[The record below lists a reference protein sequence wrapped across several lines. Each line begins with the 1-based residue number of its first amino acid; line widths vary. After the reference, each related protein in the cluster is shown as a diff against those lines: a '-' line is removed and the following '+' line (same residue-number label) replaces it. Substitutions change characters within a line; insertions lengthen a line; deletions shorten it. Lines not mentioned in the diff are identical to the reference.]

1 MFQINARRRLGLG
14 LVANLSLALA
24 SAAYASDEQR
34 TVELPAQPLREALV
48 ALGEVMA
55 ITIVAPDELVAQKN
69 SPLLRGTFTPE
80 QALDALLEDTQ
91 LEAQR
96 AQSGAWIL
104 SARAAEAPQ
113 GKSPATPPADD
124 ASEPPPLQLEGV
136 VVRGE
141 KVERSLQD
149 TASSVAALSGPVID
163 ESYIT
168 DIDQILFRVPNVSGG
183 DGGFSIR
190 GIPERGLGTG
200 TGDTS
205 QTAAIYVDGAV
216 QTQFGASNGLLGTW
230 DVEQVEVY
238 RGAQTTNQGRA
249 ALGGAIIVDTV
260 DPSFEWGGRARVALG
275 DFGTRQYALA
285 VGGPLVDDVL
295 AFRLSA
301 DVTESDGS
309 ITFVGP
315 NAVIDDVGG
324 SERDQYRAKLLFKPS
339 DQLDVTL
346 TYATSDS
353 TTGPSFVNVPPDL
366 SERQLRD
373 TANIVDTQVDSYV
386 LEAGYELS
394 RALTLTS
401 VTAYSDLD
409 NLVAPLAETLEAG
422 GVGITA
428 TGQDEQLTQELRLN
442 YDAGGRWRGVAGLY
456 YSDLEEFSARVGS
469 GQVLPGVTLVG
480 SDGYNNSF
488 ENYALFM
495 DGEVDLSDEWTMLLG
510 ARYDVEDATR
520 NESQRIFTVPPIPA
534 FRPTDIEFTGDS
546 SFSEFLPKLGLR
558 RNFTDDVSL
567 TLTVQR
573 AYRPGGAD
581 IRPDTGEAVEF
592 TPEFTTNYDLSLRSL
607 FLDGALT
614 LNANIFYTDYE
625 DMQVRFAPDP
635 AFVLFRFV
643 ANAGESKLYGM
654 EVEALWRPTRQLSL
668 YGSLGMLETELGTF
682 LFQGDNLIGNEF
694 PGAQPVSASF
704 GGTWS
709 HPSGFVATLDTIY
722 TGSFFGNLQNIGP
735 KTDDYFI
742 SNARVGYKAASYS
755 VFVYGQNLFDEDYGV
770 SIDPTVEGDLAV
782 GVGQPRSFG
791 VILELTF

>member
-1 MFQINARRRLGLG
+1 MFQINARQWFGLG
-14 LVANLSLALA
+14 LSASLLLALA
-24 SAAYASDEQR
+24 SAVYASDDRQ
-34 TVELPAQPLREALV
+34 TVDLPAQPLREALV
-48 ALGEVMA
+48 ALGEAMA
-55 ITIVAPDELVAQKN
+55 ITIVAPDELVSQRRSAV
-69 SPLLRGTFTPE
+69 LEGTFTPE
-80 QALDALLEDTQ
+80 QALNALLKDTQ
-91 LEAQR
+91 LQAQQAR
-96 AQSGAWIL
+96 SGAWIV
-104 SARAAEAPQ
+104 SARQAEAPVDAPQ
-113 GKSPATPPADD
+113 TAIPADD
-124 ASEPPPLQLEGV
+124 APEPSPVQLEGI

-149 TASSVAALSGPVID
+149 TASSVAALSGPLID
-163 ESYIT
+163 DSYIT

-216 QTQFGASNGLLGTW
+216 QTQFGAANGLLGTW

-249 ALGGAIIVDTV
+249 ALGGAIIVETV
-260 DPSFEWGGRARVALG
+260 DPEFEWGGRARVAFG

-285 VGGPLVDDVL
+285 VGGPIVDDLL

-315 NAVIDDVGG
+315 DAVIDDVGG
-324 SERDQYRAKLLFKPS
+324 NKRDQYRAKLRFKPS
-339 DQLDVTL
+339 DQLDVTV

-353 TTGPSFVNVPPDL
+353 TVGPSFVNVPPDL
-366 SERQLRD
+366 SERQLRE
-373 TANIVDTQVDSYV
+373 TANISDTQVDSYV

-394 RALTLTS
+394 RALRLTS
-401 VTAYSDLD
+401 VTAYSELN
-409 NLVAPLAETLEAG
+409 NLLAPLPETLTAG
-422 GVGITA
+422 GLGITA
-428 TGQDEQLTQELRLN
+428 IGQDDQLTQEFRLN

-456 YSDLEEFSARVGS
+456 YSDLEEFSDRVGS
-469 GQVLPGVTLVG
+469 GEILPGVTLVG

-495 DGEVDLSDEWTMLLG
+495 DGEVDLSDEWTMLFG

-520 NESQRIFTVPPIPA
+520 NESQRIFTEPPIPA
-534 FRPTDIEFTGDS
+534 FRPTDIDFAGDS
-546 SFSEFLPKLGLR
+546 SFSEFLPKLGFR
-558 RNFTDDVSL
+558 RNFSDDVSL

-581 IRPDTGEAVEF
+581 IRPDTGEAIEF
-592 TPEFTTNYDLSLRSL
+592 TPEFTTNYDLSFRSL
-607 FLDGALT
+607 FLDGALS

-635 AFVLFRFV
+635 AFLLFRFV
-643 ANAGESKLYGM
+643 ANAGESTLYGM
-654 EVEALWRPTRQLSL
+654 EVETLWRPTQELSL
-668 YGSLGMLETELGTF
+668 YGSLGLLETELGTF

-694 PGAQPVSASF
+694 PAAPSVSASF

-709 HPSGFVATLDTIY
+709 HASGFAATVDTIY
-722 TGSFFGNLQNIGP
+722 TGSFFGNLQNLRP
-735 KTDDYFI
+735 RTEDYFI
-742 SNARVGYKAASYS
+742 SNVRVGYEADSYS
-755 VFVYGQNLFDEDYGV
+755 VFVYGQNIFDEDYGV
-770 SIDPTVEGDLAV
+770 SIDPTIEGDLAV

-791 VILELTF
+791 VVLELTF